1 MNPIRVENERGA
13 GYRGQNGFIYYFR
26 NAADERYA
34 KLLAQSPFARRP
46 QFIWPVIEN
55 GKLVLESSGRRVVVE
70 PETWEGL
77 KNVLIAIHFEYSPP
91 KVPRAS

>member
-1 MNPIRVENERGA
+1 MIEQVTDHRGT
-13 GYRGQNGFIYYFR
+13 GYRGQSGYVFIFR
-26 NAADERYA
+26 DEANERFA
-34 KLLAQSPFARRP
+34 RLLAESPYSRRP
-46 QFIWPVIEN
+46 HFMGPVIEN

-77 KNVLIAIHFEYSPP
+77 KDALLALHFEYAPP

>member
-1 MNPIRVENERGA
+1 MMLTSD
-13 GYRGQNGFIYYFR
+13 
-26 NAADERYA
+26 AA
-34 KLLAQSPFARRP
+34 LLAQSPFARRP
-46 QFIWPVIEN
+46 QFIGPMIEN

-77 KNVLIAIHFEYSPP
+77 KNALVEIHFQYAPP